1 MGYTHYFSGLC
12 CTEQLANFTQKAI
25 ELSDVSIC
33 GGLGKGEP
41 VITAKIIWFNGDE
54 SKHEDYETFW
64 IMDHVP
70 EGEEV
75 NFCKVSDMPYD
86 EVVTAV
92 LLAAIKLNTPGSE
105 NIRSDGKIVDWSEGI
120 KLFVKTWNELYGVN
134 PIDVDF
140 ADRIARQLE
149 DTPEE
154 LLAFLVWGESN
165 EVAEKTKELS
175 ALDPAPRFQNELFA
189 NDSVAEEIKNLADKL
204 QPDIAKE
211 KICDESGWMI
221 HSGDVDQEYAE
232 NYNFQDAP
240 DLSKKELQ
248 EIAENADALF
258 RQDQYVMQTFC
269 NAMDDAIMD
278 YLRKHYPSFMHSH
291 DHD

>member
-12 CTEQLANFTQKAI
+12 CTEKLANFTKKAI

-33 GGLGKGEP
+33 GGLGVGEP
-41 VITAKIIWFNGDE
+41 VITAEKICFNGDK
-54 SKHEDYETFW
+54 SKHENYETFW

-70 EGEEV
+70 EDEEV

-92 LLAAIKLNTPGSE
+92 LLAAIKLKTPGSE
-105 NIRSDGKIVDWSEGI
+105 NIRSDGKIIDWSEGI
-120 KLFVKTWNELYGVN
+120 KLFVKTWKALYDIN
-134 PIDVDF
+134 PIDIDF
-140 ADRIARQLE
+140 ADKVARQLK
-149 DTPEE
+149 DTPEM
-154 LLAFLVWGESN
+154 LLIFGEPDKKVESKN
-165 EVAEKTKELS
+165 TL
-175 ALDPAPRFQNELFA
+175 LDPAQRLQDNLFA
-189 NDSVAEEIKNLADKL
+189 DDSVAKEIQNLADKT
-204 QPDIAKE
+204 QVDVAKE
-211 KICDESGWMI
+211 MLCDESGWMI

-278 YLRKHYPSFMHSH
+278 HLRKHYPSFMLNH

>member
-12 CTEQLANFTQKAI
+12 CTEKLANFTKKAV
-25 ELSDVSIC
+25 ELSDVSIR
-33 GGLGKGEP
+33 GGLGEGEP
-41 VITAKIIWFNGDE
+41 VITAEKIWFNGDM
-54 SKHEDYETFW
+54 SKNEDYETFW

-70 EGEEV
+70 EDEEI

-120 KLFVKTWNELYGVN
+120 KLFVKTWKALYGVN

-140 ADRIARQLE
+140 ADRVARQLK

-154 LLAFLVWGESN
+154 LLAFLVWDESDK
-165 EVAEKTKELS
+165 VAEKKKDLS
-175 ALDPAPRFQNELFA
+175 ALDPAQRFQNKLFDE
-189 NDSVAEEIKNLADKL
+189 DSAAEEIKNLADKT
-204 QPDIAKE
+204 QTEVAKE
-211 KICDESGWMI
+211 LLCDESGWMI

-232 NYNFQDAP
+232 NFNFQDAP

-248 EIAENADALF
+248 EIAENADESF
-258 RQDQYVMQTFC
+258 RQNQYVMQAFC
-269 NAMDDAIMD
+269 DAMDDAIMD
-278 YLRKHYPSFMHSH
+278 YLRKHYPAFMDCH